1 VPYEPEILMHP
12 ASMPTVT
19 AAPRLHPLVATA
31 AVAVTAASVLAA
43 VALVKSDVA
52 ARHMAAAE
60 TQIAQT
66 AADPTT
72 ETPAIPLPQA
82 GNAADATAPNAVP
95 APIPRATAA
104 RRAPARP
111 APIAQ
116 AAPEPQPLPPIDAA
130 PRGAERVYTPAPV
143 ALCTDCGVVSAVREV
158 KTPGQAQGL
167 GAVAGGVVGAVI
179 GNQIGKGNGRDAAR
193 IVGILGGAVAGHQI
207 EKHARSE
214 VRYEIDVRMEDG
226 SLRTVA
232 QAQAPELRAGDAVR
246 LDGNGLRMA
255 DGRAVPTRVAP
266 RPAYGTDPAGGA

>member
-1 VPYEPEILMHP
+1 
-12 ASMPTVT
+12 MPTVT
-19 AAPRLHPLVATA
+19 AAPKLHPLVAAA
-31 AVAVTAASVLAA
+31 AVAVTAVSVLAA

-66 AADPTT
+66 AAGPTT
-72 ETPAIPLPQA
+72 ETPAVPVPQV
-82 GNAADATAPNAVP
+82 GNAADTTAPKAVP
-95 APIPRATAA
+95 SPAPRAPVA
-104 RRAPARP
+104 RPAPARP

-116 AAPEPQPLPPIDAA
+116 AVPEPRDLPPINTAA
-130 PRGAERVYTPAPV
+130 RSAEPAYTPAPV
-143 ALCTDCGVVSAVREV
+143 CTDCGVVRAVREV

-167 GAVAGGVVGAVI
+167 GAVAGGVVGGVI

-207 EKHARSE
+207 EKHARSD
-214 VRYEIDVRMEDG
+214 VRYEIDVQMEDG

-232 QAQAPELRAGDAVR
+232 QAQAPDLRAGDAVR
-246 LDGNGLRMA
+246 LDSSGLRMA

-266 RPAYGTDPAGGA
+266 RPAYGADPAGGA